1 MLCSCI
7 VLIFDMQLV
16 EKLIIIIPE
25 GDLVIWWLV
34 VMVVWFTFYK
44 I

>member
-16 EKLIIIIPE
+16 EKLIIIPE